1 MSLHYEWTL
10 SLRLRPDTPDVFVKE
25 LRYHLGLSDLVP
37 QDPTLDVEGAALAPS
52 SDGDGL
58 AGGPSTSLVLQQPT
72 SGPPSWGV
80 FARILVLDDAM
91 YDLVQVVPPW
101 LAKWSLTAG
110 WIGFA
115 REEMGL
121 NPWLTFYAVGGHAYA
136 ASPGEEPQPLAD
148 GAPPFRLTQTTEL

>member
-10 SLRLRPDTPDVFVKE
+10 SLRLRPDTPDVFVEE
-25 LRYHLGLSDLVP
+25 LRYHLGLSDRVP

-52 SDGDGL
+52 GDGDEL
-58 AGGPSTSLVLQQPT
+58 AGGPATSLVLQQPT
-72 SGPPSWGV
+72 SAPPSWGV
-80 FARILVLDDAM
+80 FARIRVLDDAM

-115 REEMGL
+115 REEMSL
-121 NPWLTFYAVGGHAYA
+121 NPWLAFYAADGHAYA
-136 ASPGEEPQPLAD
+136 ASPGEEPQPLTD
-148 GAPPFRLTQTTEL
+148 GAPPFRLTQTTEP